1 MMAAGQEYCYL
12 LRSGATTCLIVS
24 PGTLC
29 SGASIFVSYWKSLAS
44 LVSPA
49 DIVECPNPDY
59 LVQRVIAMIW
69 ESREDSRFPQAKA
82 EADKILARLLEN
94 ENTQGYAYDTSITTP
109 EQRSYSFR
117 IGRD

>member
-1 MMAAGQEYCYL
+1 M
-12 LRSGATTCLIVS
+12 
-24 PGTLC
+24 P
-29 SGASIFVSYWKSLAS
+29 YWKSLAS

-69 ESREDSRFPQAKA
+69 ESREDARFPQAKA
-82 EADKILARLLEN
+82 EADKILARLLEQ
-94 ENTQGYAYDTSITTP
+94 ENAQGFAYDQQITTP
-109 EQRSYSFR
+109 EQRNYNFR